1 MKIRRAL
8 HHIISMKS
16 HFKHKA
22 LDRPKFAITMEVET
36 KKLVFCIL
44 GRWKSALGT
53 PIADERRYMDL
64 VTGLWLAG
72 TYIEGINVTMSA
84 ENKDAV
90 HWNRYS
96 WPYYFTNHKRNT
108 ENKKNGIKFTVW
120 IVRHGED
127 PQTPRVVGHWFQSVV
142 LYPWL
147 AGTYIE
153 RWGKFSLWWARKTK
167 TQYIG
172 IGIPGRIISRTT
184 RETQKTK
191 KTESNLP
198 CG

>member
-1 MKIRRAL
+1 MRCISRMFLNGMKWST
-8 HHIISMKS
+8 HIWSMDKQQ
-16 HFKHKA
+16 
-22 LDRPKFAITMEVET
+22 
-36 KKLVFCIL
+36 
-44 GRWKSALGT
+44 W
-53 PIADERRYMDL
+53 
-64 VTGLWLAG
+64 
-72 TYIEGINVTMSA
+72 
-84 ENKDAV
+84 DAWVACFWMVWNEV

-96 WPYYFTNHKRNT
+96 WPYYLTNHKRNT
-108 ENKKNGIKFTVW
+108 ENKKNGIQFTVW